1 MQLMILFI
9 LLFVGFIILTLN
21 YSKTVKVKNEVV
33 SMFEKYEGLN
43 EESIK
48 LVNEFLLASGY
59 AGMGECN
66 KNNDPGVYGSI
77 DLHSNHLEKAQ
88 NGTRYHYCVKKYKG
102 ANISYYFQVT
112 VFYKFNLPI
121 FGNTGSYVVK
131 GTTGNFQSKD
141 SANYSQSVDGSYSS
155 SPAPGGGYIKPTA
168 DYIVNFNTNG
178 GSNVPSQTVSTGS
191 KVSKPS
197 DPTKAGYI
205 FKGWQ
210 LSGRD
215 YNFNSIVNSNI
226 TLTAKWEK
234 DINGSG
240 GTGNTYFTVN
250 FDLSGG
256 TSAKK
261 NGGSTVMKG
270 ISSQKVLSG
279 KTAVRPTDP
288 YKYSPNSSFIEWQL
302 NGSSYDFSKPV
313 TSNITLVAKWQEK
326 VKVSIVSDAS
336 CGSKAYRLD
345 GKSSYSLNGT
355 LIWNFDVND
364 RLKLGNFKLYTGP
377 NYGDNDGN
385 NTYDWVYEYGISK
398 SIKRWETLDGST
410 FDISKPLINNMV
422 LRAKCE

>member
-1 MQLMILFI
+1 
-9 LLFVGFIILTLN
+9 
-21 YSKTVKVKNEVV
+21 
-33 SMFEKYEGLN
+33 
-43 EESIK
+43 
-48 LVNEFLLASGY
+48 
-59 AGMGECN
+59 
-66 KNNDPGVYGSI
+66 
-77 DLHSNHLEKAQ
+77 
-88 NGTRYHYCVKKYKG
+88 
-102 ANISYYFQVT
+102 
-112 VFYKFNLPI
+112 
-121 FGNTGSYVVK
+121 
-131 GTTGNFQSKD
+131 
-141 SANYSQSVDGSYSS
+141 
-155 SPAPGGGYIKPTA
+155 
-168 DYIVNFNTNG
+168 
-178 GSNVPSQTVSTGS
+178 
-191 KVSKPS
+191 
-197 DPTKAGYI
+197 
-205 FKGWQ
+205 
-210 LSGRD
+210 
-215 YNFNSIVNSNI
+215 
-226 TLTAKWEK
+226 
-234 DINGSG
+234 
-240 GTGNTYFTVN
+240 
-250 FDLSGG
+250 
-256 TSAKK
+256 
-261 NGGSTVMKG
+261 MKG

-377 NYGDNDGN
+377 NYCDNDGN